1 MQVKKSRWNGLMAK
15 IDMKK
20 CIIVGAGTYG
30 QVYAKYLSEEYEI
43 LGYVDDNIDLL
54 DREIYGRKV
63 LGKVDTLFQLEMFD
77 LNTTCVF
84 VPIGDNVVRTQL
96 LEKIR
101 NFGYHTPTF
110 IHSSVIIDSSVQIDE
125 PVYILPGT
133 SIMPYTSISK
143 DVMISM
149 GVKVA
154 HHTIIKEGC
163 FFSQGANIGASI
175 VVEQLAYIGIASTLM
190 TGVKRIG
197 RNSLVGAGAVVIRD
211 VPDNV
216 VVAGVP
222 AKLLRNK

>member
-1 MQVKKSRWNGLMAK
+1 M
-15 IDMKK
+15 
-20 CIIVGAGTYG
+20 
-30 QVYAKYLSEEYEI
+30 
-43 LGYVDDNIDLL
+43 
-54 DREIYGRKV
+54 
-63 LGKVDTLFQLEMFD
+63 
-77 LNTTCVF
+77 
-84 VPIGDNVVRTQL
+84 
-96 LEKIR
+96 
-101 NFGYHTPTF
+101 
-110 IHSSVIIDSSVQIDE
+110 DSSVQIDE

-149 GVKVA
+149 GVKIA

-163 FFSQGANIGASI
+163 FFSQGTNIGASI
-175 VVEQLAYIGIASTLM
+175 VVEQLAYIGIAATLM

-222 AKLLRNK
+222 AKVLRNK